1 MKKCLVVLL
10 LLPVFA
16 NAQIDLPLA
25 LQTPPL
31 GTSHGEMMTFLTKIV
46 AKSVLLELEIAG
58 KSSVGRDIPVVY
70 FPKRNHWR
78 SHRATIMLF
87 AQQHGNEPSGK
98 EALLMLIHELNA
110 KRGQARYRNLN
121 LILVPMANPDGNE
134 LYQRRNGNQVDLNRN
149 HLLLSEPE
157 TQLLHQLFERYRPEV
172 TLDIHEYG
180 PTGWLAL
187 GLLKDLGEQLDCI
200 SNPAIPVPLKR
211 FAVTE
216 ILEPALD
223 STMLK
228 GVKAGRYL
236 ITGADPTQPARHSTT
251 DIDDGRN
258 SFGIHY
264 TLSFILEGMAGFS
277 KSDRIWE
284 RAKSQLTMIKAFL
297 NICDAKAGA
306 ITSIVRHW
314 RKQSLHQVPDTVI
327 IQANYTEKY
336 SRPLTVNVTR
346 CCDRRDT
353 TIILSDYRPNPEP
366 IVFVLRPK
374 AYLIEQPDST
384 VLSVLKHHLL
394 PYRVLV
400 ADTLCRVEQF
410 EVTGI
415 DTLRFE
421 GRETLIPAGSY
432 TRKEKNFS
440 RGCILVPTNHGRAIL
455 LVQMLEP
462 QSFYGLSHYAEFQF
476 LSQNK
481 FYPIYRLIE

>member
-1 MKKCLVVLL
+1 MKRCLVLL
-10 LLPVFA
+10 MFLPIFA

-31 GTSHGEMMTFLTKIV
+31 GTSHREMMTFLTKIV
-46 AKSVLLELEIAG
+46 AKSANLELEIAG
-58 KSSVGRDIPVVY
+58 KSFEGRDIPVVY

-98 EALLMLIHELNA
+98 EALLMLIHELNFRTNRA
-110 KRGQARYRNLN
+110 LYRNLN
-121 LILVPMANPDGNE
+121 LILVPMVNPDGNE
-134 LYQRRNGNQVDLNRN
+134 LNQRRNGNKVDLNRN

-180 PTGWLAL
+180 PTGWVAL

-258 SFGIHY
+258 SFGIHH

-284 RAKSQLTMIKAFL
+284 RAKSQLTMIKSFL
-297 NICDAKAGA
+297 NICDEKADA

-314 RKQSLHQVPDTVI
+314 RKQSQHQVPDTVI

-336 SRPLTVNVTR
+336 SRPLAINVSR

-353 TIILSDYRPNPEP
+353 TIILSDYRPNPEM

-384 VLSVLKHHLL
+384 ILSVLKRHLL
-394 PYRVLV
+394 PYRILV
-400 ADTLCRVEQF
+400 TDTLCRVEQF
-410 EVTGI
+410 EVTGN

-421 GRETLIPAGSY
+421 GRETLIPAGRY
-432 TRKEKNFS
+432 IQTEKSFS
-440 RGCILVPTNHGRAIL
+440 RGNILVPTNHARAIL
-455 LVQMLEP
+455 VVQMLEP
-462 QSFYGLSHYAEFQF
+462 QSFYGLSHYPEFQF

-481 FYPIYRLIE
+481 FYPIYRLMD